1 MHPNNQPNKPD
12 FHESM
17 SMPIKK
23 GLFTNP
29 INDNDIDVQKT
40 LRVDRIA
47 TKLEQHFN
55 APSSRDFYCK
65 VALKLNEGK
74 IDQLLKVV
82 KQRNPRNPGGY
93 FNVLARKE
101 MFKKDVNNA

>member
-1 MHPNNQPNKPD
+1 MYPNNQAKSGVSRINVNANPG
-12 FHESM
+12 
-17 SMPIKK
+17 

-47 TKLEQHFN
+47 QKLEHLFN
-55 APSSRDFYCK
+55 APGSRDFYCK
-65 VALKLNEGK
+65 VALSLNEGK
-74 IDQLLKVV
+74 IDKLLKVV
-82 KQRNPRNPGGY
+82 EQRKPNNPGAY

-101 MFKKDVNNA
+101 IFKERL